1 MVRREGTGALT
12 TREMAAAYCGF
23 TERTFDA
30 WVRAGLLPSPP
41 PNGWMKAQLDEVLG
55 SLVRIR
61 LPPDIRSRP
70 SAHIRLPN
78 VQKLRRRLVDDRY
91 REHLRHRKTGHKLP
105 GPLGSAECM
114 TALIAAERRYAAQQQ
129 ATSVPKEPPRHGRN
143 QSPSTAQQSHAASSS
158 LPELVTQNPPPL
170 SSDAVLHLGGAPLWE
185 HQLPLYPDE
194 QQLAAAVLG
203 RNRAAEWPALA
214 AHLERQGLPC
224 LDPIFNARFWP
235 SVLKFLLVR
244 AGLDEGILV
253 GVKSPALARVRVVPF
268 APDGKEV
275 LDGEE
280 ASAGLDSGRPN
291 RPGRSRI

>member
-1 MVRREGTGALT
+1 MVLATLTAGPLSRE
-12 TREMAAAYCGF
+12 EAAALCGLP
-23 TERTFDA
+23 FDTVCKLQRIGIFGPKLGPEQLSEIIEELCA
-30 WVRAGLLPSPP
+30 KGLPWPTPTRKSQWRPFPYTQPIWTKIGGGTPRLHARWRHPP
-41 PNGWMKAQLDEVLG
+41 EAQSIPHPFGTAPWITIWFSCE
-55 SLVRIR
+55 
-61 LPPDIRSRP
+61 
-70 SAHIRLPN
+70 
-78 VQKLRRRLVDDRY
+78 RRR
-91 REHLRHRKTGHKLP
+91 
-105 GPLGSAECM
+105 
-114 TALIAAERRYAAQQQ
+114 
-129 ATSVPKEPPRHGRN
+129 
-143 QSPSTAQQSHAASSS
+143 HAARQLATRLTNDKPEPLQDRPTPQPSHS
-158 LPELVTQNPPPL
+158 LPARPTELVTQNGLP
-170 SSDAVLHLGGAPLWE
+170 SDAVLHIGGTPLWE

-244 AGLDEGILV
+244 AGLDEGILT

-280 ASAGLDSGRPN
+280 ASASLDSGRPN